1 MRRRLIAFA
10 VAALAVVAAGCAI
23 PTQSGPSSMA
33 PSKVPFD
40 LLNPH
45 PPTTTTTTQPKPSS
59 YVAVKV
65 FYLNTTNDLTAVQR
79 FVVAPA
85 PLVGVIGALLDGP
98 SSSDPQGISTAIP
111 SNVRVLTVTTQGGIA
126 TVNMNAAFGA
136 ITGNSIELA
145 VGQIVATVTA
155 DQGGNIG
162 VLFEINGQR
171 TSVPIANGSQVNGPV
186 YLIEF
191 L

>member
-1 MRRRLIAFA
+1 
-10 VAALAVVAAGCAI
+10 
-23 PTQSGPSSMA
+23 
-33 PSKVPFD
+33 
-40 LLNPH
+40 
-45 PPTTTTTTQPKPSS
+45 
-59 YVAVKV
+59 VAVKV
-65 FYLNTTNDLTAVQR
+65 FYLDTTNDLTAVQR
-79 FVVAPA
+79 FVAAPA
-85 PLVGVIGALLDGP
+85 PLTAVIGALLGGP

-111 SNVRVLTVTTQGGIA
+111 SNVKVLTVTTQAGIA

-145 VGQIVATVTA
+145 VGQIVATVAA
-155 DQGGNIG
+155 DQGGNTG
-162 VLFEINGQR
+162 VLFEIDGQR